1 MGFLA
6 PNLIVMPYN
15 NNTSAVI
22 FESHEERLQTVE
34 SNQTE
39 LTAKIAEIANDQK
52 HVVKALE
59 DSTDR
64 VVGEFEKLHSDLG
77 KLHTDLKGFDSRLAP
92 LERQETI
99 RGNRYKWWIA
109 LATTAIGA
117 FIGAVI
123 SKIVG

>member
-1 MGFLA
+1 
-6 PNLIVMPYN
+6 MPYN